1 MMMCSFLEDFL
12 LILLQLIIIPIKKW
26 YNFCVKGEYLVDD
39 EETERFIAFL
49 VKVAKDPKYKPTEEE
64 QQFEQD
70 LIEGHYQIIEEN
82 PELTEEN
89 YSYEDNRQRYAIEG
103 LRFIQDYAKI
113 KEDK

>member
-1 MMMCSFLEDFL
+1 MMMCSFLRDFL

-26 YNFCVKGEYLVDD
+26 YNFCIKGEYLVDD
-39 EETERFIAFL
+39 EETEKFIAFL
-49 VKVAKDPKYKPTEEE
+49 TKIAQDPTYEPTEEE

-70 LIEGHYQIIEEN
+70 LIAGHHQIIEED

-89 YSYEDNRQRYAIEG
+89 YRYEDQRQRYAIEG
-103 LRFIQDYAKI
+103 LRFIQNYAKI